1 MHKLLL
7 RQLKR
12 NQKDDVF
19 ISKNDLFLNSI
30 SDAYAQ
36 NEQSVKMLERSLF
49 LISNELN
56 ERNQT
61 LNDQLAKM
69 KLVQDKL
76 EHSIGLL
83 NATVNS
89 TGEIYLCM
97 D

>member
-12 NQKDDVF
+12 NPRDELF
-19 ISKNDLFLNSI
+19 ISENDALLNSI
-30 SDAYAQ
+30 SDAYTQ
-36 NEQSVKMLERSLF
+36 HDQSVKMLERSLY

-56 ERNQT
+56 DRNQT
-61 LNDQLAKM
+61 LKDQLAMM
-69 KLVQDKL
+69 KQVQDKL

-89 TGEIYLCM
+89 TGEILFVYG
-97 D
+97 